1 VPCRCRCLPLLVTPC
16 LLFLRQRDLPSI
28 PSTNRSDMLPC
39 ASSLDPPRASLH
51 QTRNSNRSFCGRFEM
66 SHQRRSNN
74 AKIITNVEREKT
86 KLGGD
91 HDHPRSSPYRYKA
104 RSLIFIGFEV
114 SPSLIADD
122 RGDRQPELAR
132 RKSGETSDKDHHLCS
147 DKQATSQ
154 SPSQPTILFLPY
166 RPVVRSASS
175 PPCQHVIRSCDGLQ
189 WPNTKARGSVCRAR
203 ETLTP

>member
-1 VPCRCRCLPLLVTPC
+1 VSLSS
-16 LLFLRQRDLPSI
+16 PSSARHALSSFSSAEGSSI
-28 PSTNRSDMLPC
+28 NPINESKRHAPR
-39 ASSLDPPRASLH
+39 ASCLDPPRASLH

-66 SHQRRSNN
+66 SHHRRSNN
-74 AKIITNVEREKT
+74 EKIITILEREKT

-91 HDHPRSSPYRYKA
+91 HDHSRSSSYRYKA

-114 SPSLIADD
+114 SPPLIADD

-132 RKSGETSDKDHHLCS
+132 RKSGETRATRTTTYALPNRPHPNHLVNPRSFFCHIVRS
-147 DKQATSQ
+147 
-154 SPSQPTILFLPY
+154 F
-166 RPVVRSASS
+166 RSAST
-175 PPCQHVIRSCDGLQ
+175 PPCQHVIRSCDGSQ